1 MMKLIQV
8 SVLTL
13 LMLFGL
19 SSCGGSMEP
28 KQEQQFISKK
38 ESQNITS
45 STFSKVYKVDGSKQ
59 CSKAVGVRLDK
70 MSSELSRASIDVVC
84 SQKATD
90 GNAHLNMCGADTGII
105 NVYTIPKVSMI
116 DAERL
121 GFRNVFS
128 LPNYQDSICNP
139 MTINVPKPPVATLAN
154 VFKADGSLQ
163 CGKKQGVPL
172 VDMALELSSASI
184 DVIDARKTT
193 DGLVRP
199 SMCGSATG
207 VINVYSI
214 PSASV
219 LDAKLLGFHV
229 MPNVAL

>member
-1 MMKLIQV
+1 MI
-8 SVLTL
+8 
-13 LMLFGL
+13 FGL
-19 SSCGGSMEP
+19 SSCGGSIEP
-28 KQEQQFISKK
+28 RQDSASVSKK
-38 ESQNITS
+38 SSQSIAS
-45 STFSKVYKVDGSKQ
+45 STFSKVYKADGSKQ
-59 CSKAVGVRLDK
+59 CNKTGGMVLDK
-70 MSSELSRASIDVVC
+70 MASELSRSSIDVVC
-84 SQKATD
+84 SQKTTD
-90 GNAHLNMCGADTGII
+90 GAVHLNMCGADTGII

-139 MTINVPKPPVATLAN
+139 MTINVPKPPVVTLAN

-172 VDMALELSSASI
+172 VDMALELRNASI
-184 DVIDARKTT
+184 DVIDARKTI

-219 LDAKLLGFHV
+219 MDAKLLGFHA